1 MEKLL
6 ELLTIIYREM
16 LIRRKISLLVY
27 NITET
32 TDLAINISKFP

>member
-6 ELLTIIYREM
+6 ALLTIIYRET

-32 TDLAINISKFP
+32 TDQAINISKFP

>member
-27 NITET
+27 NITEN

>member
-16 LIRRKISLLVY
+16 LIRKKISLLVY